1 VVFARCP
8 ASRRRLDL
16 YDAIREQATPYVLS
30 EAAHATYKAAQQHI
44 VSVAMERIDWLLL
57 GIALLVVAV
66 LAVWFLPNFETVCRP
81 L

>member
-1 VVFARCP
+1 
-8 ASRRRLDL
+8 
-16 YDAIREQATPYVLS
+16 
-30 EAAHATYKAAQQHI
+30 
-44 VSVAMERIDWLLL
+44 MERIDWLLL